1 MSKLFKTIP
10 LIILFVAIASIVMA
24 QPNGAPDAAGIF
36 EEIEDIPIN
45 GAIALLTS
53 AGVGLGIKKLYAR
66 KK

>member
-1 MSKLFKTIP
+1 MSKLLKTIP
-10 LIILFVAIASIVMA
+10 LLILFVAFASIVIA
-24 QPNGAPDAAGIF
+24 QPNSPSAAGLF

-53 AGVGLGIKKLYAR
+53 AGIGLGIKKLYAR